1 MLTKLIFLL
10 HLTLSVQRV
19 KIWKTK
25 STHRSRSIYRNKK
38 LHRPKK
44 SGQNVIFKS
53 QSLRV
58 GRLFRYF
65 PFVINFYGS
74 ATFDI
79 SVLLTTMLFI
89 LKKFLL
95 LLILAISTVIDGLL
109 SEDINGN

>member
-10 HLTLSVQRV
+10 HLTLSVRGV

-25 STHRSRSIYRNKK
+25 PIRKSRGIQRNKK
-38 LHRPKK
+38 LRRPKK
-44 SGQNVIFKS
+44 SGQKLIFIS
-53 QSLRV
+53 RSLRV
-58 GRLFRYF
+58 RLFRYLLS
-65 PFVINFYGS
+65 VINFYES

-95 LLILAISTVIDGLL
+95 LLILAICSVIDSLL
-109 SEDINGN
+109 KEDINGN